1 MQKNKVIIIVGTT
14 ASGKSAYAME
24 LAKKQESV
32 IINADSMQIYK
43 EIPIISASP
52 STYDKNKVE
61 HKLYNFLSIKEHFS
75 VAKWIELAT
84 KETKKALLEN
94 KQALIVG
101 GTGFY
106 IKSLLEGISQIPEI
120 MPNFYKELEQEI
132 ETKGLKYLYNQ
143 LQKIDPEFSVTISE
157 NDTQR
162 ITRALAVFNAT
173 GKNISYFHKQGNKKV
188 FNYENDVVLI
198 NRERQELYKRSNE
211 RFEIMIKQ
219 GAIEEAKNILK
230 GNYNLTSG
238 MKALGLEQIIL
249 HLKGEKTLEEAKEEA
264 KKQTRNY
271 IKRQS
276 TFFKNQLKPSKI
288 VNM

>member
-32 IINADSMQIYK
+32 IINADSMQVYK

-52 STYDKNKVE
+52 SAYDKNKVE
-61 HKLYNFLSIKEHFS
+61 HKLYNFLSIQEHFS

-84 KETKKALLEN
+84 EETKKALSEN
-94 KQALIVG
+94 KQVLIVG

-120 MPNFYKELEQEI
+120 MPQFYKELEHEI
-132 ETKGLKYLYNQ
+132 TLKGLASLYNKLEQ
-143 LQKIDPEFSVTISE
+143 IDPEFSTKIAE

-188 FNYENDVVLI
+188 FNYENELVLI
-198 NRERQELYKRSNE
+198 NRERKELYKRSDE
-211 RFEIMIKQ
+211 RFEIMLQQ
-219 GAIEEAKNILK
+219 GAIQEAENALK
-230 GNYNLTSG
+230 SNYNLTSG
-238 MKALGLEQIIL
+238 MKALGLEQLIL
-249 HLKGEKTLEEAKEEA
+249 YLKGEKTLKDAKEEA

-288 VNM
+288 INL